1 MNSISI
7 GFAVLALFALV
18 GFILTFRY
26 KDKLDAEGNAMLFV
40 ITVVSFIVF
49 TIASMNSWK
58 TNEELYKSCM
68 DNTQNAEYC
77 SKYLKEQEVSGEL
90 R

>member
-7 GFAVLALFALV
+7 GFAVLALFALL

-26 KDKLDAEGNAMLFV
+26 KDNLDAEGIFILFI

-58 TNEELYKSCM
+58 TNEEFYKHCIDS
-68 DNTQNAEYC
+68 TQNVDYC
-77 SKYLKEQEVSGEL
+77 SKYLKE
-90 R
+90 

>member
-26 KDKLDAEGNAMLFV
+26 KDKLDAEGTFMLLV
-40 ITVVSFIVF
+40 ITVLSFIVF
-49 TIASMNSWK
+49 TIASISNWK
-58 TNEELYKSCM
+58 TNEEFYKHCV
-68 DNTQNAEYC
+68 DNTQNVEYC
-77 SKYLKEQEVSGEL
+77 SKYLKE
-90 R
+90 

>member
-26 KDKLDAEGNAMLFV
+26 KDDLDDEGTFMLLV
-40 ITVVSFIVF
+40 ITAVSFIVF
-49 TIASMNSWK
+49 TIASMNCWK
-58 TNEELYKSCM
+58 TNEEFYKHCM
-68 DNTQNAEYC
+68 DNTQNVEYC
-77 SKYLKEQEVSGEL
+77 SKYLKE
-90 R
+90 

>member
-18 GFILTFRY
+18 GFILTVKY
-26 KDKLDAEGNAMLFV
+26 KDDLDAEGNAMLFV
-40 ITVVSFIVF
+40 ITVVSFIAF
-49 TIASMNSWK
+49 SIASMSSWK
-58 TNEELYKSCM
+58 TDEEMYKHCM

-77 SKYLKEQEVSGEL
+77 SKYLKE
-90 R
+90 

>member
-18 GFILTFRY
+18 GFILTFKY
-26 KDKLDAEGNAMLFV
+26 KDDLDDEGIFILFI

-49 TIASMNSWK
+49 TIASMNCWK
-58 TNEELYKSCM
+58 TNEEFYKYCM
-68 DNTQNAEYC
+68 DNTQNVEYC
-77 SKYLKEQEVSGEL
+77 SKYLKE
-90 R
+90 

>member
-18 GFILTFRY
+18 GFILTLKY
-26 KDKLDAEGNAMLFV
+26 KDDLDAECTFMFL
-40 ITVVSFIVF
+40 IMTVLSFIAF

-58 TNEELYKSCM
+58 TDEEMYKHCM
-68 DNTQNAEYC
+68 DNTQNEVYC
-77 SKYLKEQEVSGEL
+77 SKYLKE
-90 R
+90 

>member
-40 ITVVSFIVF
+40 ITVLSFLTF
-49 TIASMNSWK
+49 TVASLSNWK
-58 TNEELYKSCM
+58 TNEEFYKTCVA
-68 DNTQNAEYC
+68 NTQNVKYC
-77 SKYLKEQEVSGEL
+77 SKYLKE
-90 R
+90 

>member
-26 KDKLDAEGNAMLFV
+26 RDKLDEEGIALLLV
-40 ITVVSFIVF
+40 VTVLSFIVF
-49 TIASMNSWK
+49 TIASMNCWK
-58 TNEELYKSCM
+58 TNEEFYKSCV
-68 DNTQNAEYC
+68 DNTQNVEYC
-77 SKYLKEQEVSGEL
+77 SKYLKE
-90 R
+90 

>member
-18 GFILTFRY
+18 GFILTFRC
-26 KDKLDAEGNAMLFV
+26 KDDLDAEGIFILFV

-49 TIASMNSWK
+49 TIASMNCWK
-58 TNEELYKSCM
+58 TNEEFYKSCV
-68 DNTQNAEYC
+68 DNTQNVEYC
-77 SKYLKEQEVSGEL
+77 SKYLKE
-90 R
+90 

>member
-26 KDKLDAEGNAMLFV
+26 KDKLDAEGIAMLFV
-40 ITVVSFIVF
+40 ITVLSFLTF
-49 TIASMNSWK
+49 TIASLSNWK

-68 DNTQNAEYC
+68 DNTQNVEYC
-77 SKYLKEQEVSGEL
+77 SKYLKE
-90 R
+90 